1 MYAIKTRSGGVYL
14 RMKALNGT
22 CGGARATAALG
33 RSSEVAPPQRDACVC
48 GALTRVWLCL
58 MSVRAG
64 DLSAFEKDENSLFT
78 KARARGHTHRPSHHA
93 HAPRKP
99 SLFPSRPRNTT
110 HVFPLFRHFRSA
122 TAATTGRARR
132 SCSAATTSSARRH
145 APTPTH
151 PRAQRASATT
161 LTHYPPP
168 SSCLSLSQPLLPLA
182 QLEKKRTVM
191 FNEAIGLFNDKKFEE
206 ALIVF
211 ENIVG
216 LEPKNYIGDN
226 FEKVTSIFR
235 VAQYNIACCYS
246 CLGSVEPG
254 LEALQVAMSV
264 GFDDF
269 GKIRKDPSLKTL
281 QAAEGF
287 KKLLDKVR
295 ACLRGRAACVDG
307 CGCVCGCVC

>member
-1 MYAIKTRSGGVYL
+1 
-14 RMKALNGT
+14 
-22 CGGARATAALG
+22 
-33 RSSEVAPPQRDACVC
+33 
-48 GALTRVWLCL
+48 
-58 MSVRAG
+58 
-64 DLSAFEKDENSLFT
+64 
-78 KARARGHTHRPSHHA
+78 
-93 HAPRKP
+93 
-99 SLFPSRPRNTT
+99 
-110 HVFPLFRHFRSA
+110 
-122 TAATTGRARR
+122 
-132 SCSAATTSSARRH
+132 
-145 APTPTH
+145 
-151 PRAQRASATT
+151 
-161 LTHYPPP
+161 
-168 SSCLSLSQPLLPLA
+168 
-182 QLEKKRTVM
+182 M
-191 FNEAIGLFNDKKFEE
+191 FNDAIGLFNDKKFEE

-269 GKIRKDPSLKTL
+269 AKIRKDPSLKTL

-295 ACLRGRAACVDG
+295 GRAACLMCAI
-307 CGCVCGCVC
+307 CGCVLTRCARVCFWCVFSVRSMMSRSSTTAPSRRSPRSSAARSEAAAAADRHTRTRHGMAHPAGGGHWGRGRGRKGDRDGNGTGTGARAGHFWV

>member
-1 MYAIKTRSGGVYL
+1 
-14 RMKALNGT
+14 
-22 CGGARATAALG
+22 
-33 RSSEVAPPQRDACVC
+33 
-48 GALTRVWLCL
+48 
-58 MSVRAG
+58 MS
-64 DLSAFEKDENSLFT
+64 
-78 KARARGHTHRPSHHA
+78 PS
-93 HAPRKP
+93 
-99 SLFPSRPRNTT
+99 F
-110 HVFPLFRHFRSA
+110 
-122 TAATTGRARR
+122 
-132 SCSAATTSSARRH
+132 
-145 APTPTH
+145 
-151 PRAQRASATT
+151 
-161 LTHYPPP
+161 PP
-168 SSCLSLSQPLLPLA
+168 SFAPLYTS
-182 QLEKKRTVM
+182 QLEKKRTAM
-191 FNEAIGLFNDKKFEE
+191 FNDAIGLFNAKQYEE

-269 GKIRKDPSLKTL
+269 GKIRKDPSLKAL

-295 ACLRGRAACVDG
+295 RGEGGVLQCVCCVCVCADALRA
-307 CGCVCGCVC
+307 CGCPCAV